1 MTYVKTTL
9 QHSID
14 IDAIITL
21 HYFEYMKNFEF
32 KGESHNFWEF
42 LYVDKGTVA
51 VRADDTWTTLYTGDI
66 IFHQPN
72 EFHAIKSIGK
82 DSPNLVVM
90 SFTSSSQAMSFFVNK
105 SFTLSMEE
113 RVMISRII
121 TEGRHTLAT
130 PMHIPSVEQVQLK
143 EHAPFGSQQM
153 ILLYLEMF
161 LITLIR
167 EHQEES
173 GASIQHKSSPEKE
186 SAGQERLSEI
196 LKYLE
201 YHICEKLTV
210 KDICNEFSM
219 SRSAVQLLFHEQLNC
234 GVIDYFNQ
242 MKIQRAKDI
251 IRDGSMNLTEIAYFL
266 QLTAIFFQA
275 VPSCNRHVTFRLCI
289 FHKRNYRCCL
299 RGRRAKPRSIIT
311 HKKMAQQGLFITP
324 HCAIFY
330 YFIFI
335 FSLLSKTLP
344 LKMLH
349 SILLLHIC
357 LPCSSSPTVHA
368 FQGLPHRYR

>member
-113 RVMISRII
+113 RAMISRII

-143 EHAPFGSQQM
+143 ELNSKVN
-153 ILLYLEMF
+153 
-161 LITLIR
+161 LIT
-167 EHQEES
+167 S
-173 GASIQHKSSPEKE
+173 GS
-186 SAGQERLSEI
+186 
-196 LKYLE
+196 
-201 YHICEKLTV
+201 
-210 KDICNEFSM
+210 FSM
-219 SRSAVQLLFHEQLNC
+219 
-234 GVIDYFNQ
+234 
-242 MKIQRAKDI
+242 
-251 IRDGSMNLTEIAYFL
+251 LTKEPL
-266 QLTAIFFQA
+266 
-275 VPSCNRHVTFRLCI
+275 PSVL
-289 FHKRNYRCCL
+289 
-299 RGRRAKPRSIIT
+299 
-311 HKKMAQQGLFITP
+311 MTP
-324 HCAIFY
+324 G
-330 YFIFI
+330 
-335 FSLLSKTLP
+335 LLSKPEISSFTNQMNSMRSNPSEKTLR
-344 LKMLH
+344 
-349 SILLLHIC
+349 IW
-357 LPCSSSPTVHA
+357 
-368 FQGLPHRYR
+368 

>member
-82 DSPNLVVM
+82 DSPNLVAM

-113 RVMISRII
+113 RAMISRII

-143 EHAPFGSQQM
+143 KHAPFGSQQM
-153 ILLYLEMF
+153 ILLYL
-161 LITLIR
+161 
-167 EHQEES
+167 
-173 GASIQHKSSPEKE
+173 
-186 SAGQERLSEI
+186 
-196 LKYLE
+196 
-201 YHICEKLTV
+201 
-210 KDICNEFSM
+210 
-219 SRSAVQLLFHEQLNC
+219 
-234 GVIDYFNQ
+234 
-242 MKIQRAKDI
+242 
-251 IRDGSMNLTEIAYFL
+251 
-266 QLTAIFFQA
+266 
-275 VPSCNRHVTFRLCI
+275 
-289 FHKRNYRCCL
+289 
-299 RGRRAKPRSIIT
+299 
-311 HKKMAQQGLFITP
+311 
-324 HCAIFY
+324 
-330 YFIFI
+330 
-335 FSLLSKTLP
+335 
-344 LKMLH
+344 
-349 SILLLHIC
+349 
-357 LPCSSSPTVHA
+357 
-368 FQGLPHRYR
+368 

>member
-113 RVMISRII
+113 RAMISRII

-196 LKYLE
+196 LKYL
-201 YHICEKLTV
+201 
-210 KDICNEFSM
+210 
-219 SRSAVQLLFHEQLNC
+219 
-234 GVIDYFNQ
+234 
-242 MKIQRAKDI
+242 
-251 IRDGSMNLTEIAYFL
+251 
-266 QLTAIFFQA
+266 
-275 VPSCNRHVTFRLCI
+275 
-289 FHKRNYRCCL
+289 
-299 RGRRAKPRSIIT
+299 
-311 HKKMAQQGLFITP
+311 
-324 HCAIFY
+324 
-330 YFIFI
+330 
-335 FSLLSKTLP
+335 
-344 LKMLH
+344 
-349 SILLLHIC
+349 
-357 LPCSSSPTVHA
+357 
-368 FQGLPHRYR
+368 